1 MLNFIIYE
9 DNETAQKEYTKVINK
24 FIMNKDIPY
33 KIIKINSYNNSTKN
47 LIKNLEGAKIFVI
60 DIEVPGKSG
69 LELSREIRTSGD
81 WNSPI
86 IICSSHEEL
95 KNTGFASRLLMLDF
109 IIKDKNILNN
119 LEKALKVAFNII
131 DCHKSYN
138 FKFNGEYYQ
147 IPYESILFIE
157 KNLNDNY
164 STLFTKRS
172 KYLIKDSIINIFSNL
187 DDERFLKCSR
197 SCIVNMDNILSID
210 FINSTICFGK
220 LSTDLVSREGKK
232 ALRNFIKE

>member
-1 MLNFIIYE
+1 MINFIIYE
-9 DNETAQKEYTKVINK
+9 DNEIVQKEYGEIIHN
-24 FIMNKDIPY
+24 FIMKKDISY
-33 KIIKINSYNNSTKN
+33 KITKINSYDNTTKS
-47 LIKNLEGAKIFVI
+47 LIKNLEDNKIFII

-69 LELSREIRTSGD
+69 LELAREIRNSGD

-86 IICSSHEEL
+86 IICTSHKEL

-109 IIKDKNILNN
+109 IIKDKDILDN
-119 LEKALKVAFNII
+119 LKKSLKIAFNII
-131 DCHKSYN
+131 NNHKSYN
-138 FKFNGEYYQ
+138 FLFNGEYYQ

-172 KYLIKDSIINIFSNL
+172 KYVIKDSIINILSNL

-210 FINSTICFGK
+210 FINNIICFGE
-220 LSTDLVSREGKK
+220 LTTDLISREGKK
-232 ALRNFIKE
+232 ALKNFVKE

>member
-9 DNETAQKEYTKVINK
+9 DDDVTQKEYAKIINK
-24 FIMNKDIPY
+24 FIMKKDIPY
-33 KIIKINSYNNSTKN
+33 KIIKINSYDNPTKN

-69 LELSREIRTSGD
+69 LELSREIRNSGD

-86 IICSSHEEL
+86 IICSSHKEL

-172 KYLIKDSIINIFSNL
+172 KYVIKDSIINILSNL
-187 DDERFLKCSR
+187 NDERFLKCSR

-210 FINSTICFGK
+210 FINSTICFGE